1 MCYGV
6 FEGEVGF
13 GYFILSN
20 SDYYKYFIERIIIL
34 LFIKK
39 LVNSIRLSSLNKKAN
54 QRILDKS
61 SKIYALERLKEIH
74 NYDYST
80 FVANYYRAK
89 NYTVWEY
96 SKEKNLI
103 NYALNLVVKREKDI
117 LFIECRSNV
126 KEITLENLLEFE
138 KIGTEFLDQY
148 RLFKN
153 YNILYLCICSEDRF
167 SKKALAYMANS
178 SHISYK
184 ILKEFDS

>member
-1 MCYGV
+1 M
-6 FEGEVGF
+6 
-13 GYFILSN
+13 
-20 SDYYKYFIERIIIL
+20 

-39 LVNSIRLSSLNKKAN
+39 LVNFLSLPSFNKKKSKK
-54 QRILDKS
+54 ILDKS

-103 NYALNLVVKREKDI
+103 DYALNLVVKREKNI
-117 LFIECRSNV
+117 LFIECRSNS

-138 KIGTEFLDQY
+138 KVGAEFLDQY

-167 SKKALAYMANS
+167 SQQASVYIAKN
-178 SHISYK
+178 SHISYE
-184 ILKEFDS
+184 ILKEFDV